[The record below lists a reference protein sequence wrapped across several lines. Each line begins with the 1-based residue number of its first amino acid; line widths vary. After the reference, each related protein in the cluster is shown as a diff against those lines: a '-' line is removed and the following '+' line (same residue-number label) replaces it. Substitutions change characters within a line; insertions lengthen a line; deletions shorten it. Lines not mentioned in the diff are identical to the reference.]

1 MKKIDF
7 TNDDRKVIMEYLA
20 AKQALAAAEVAEK
33 AAKAKA
39 KELFTRLGKEFK
51 TTDKTSYL
59 YSTVQIKGAAHA
71 VVYKETTAK
80 GAIDWKAYALA
91 KGGTEAEAEQYRKRP
106 TVRTSLDWATKDQQ
120 KELNQQQFINPA
132 LQDTRQGGIIIIKRK
147 RAILC
152 INYKFSCAIRCAT
165 MTHARSQ
172 WQDGEQN
179 MRLSI
184 LTTGL
189 QTYPLGKSQ
198 PKNKLT

>member
-20 AKQALAAAEVAEK
+20 AKQVVAAAEVAEK

-59 YSTVQIKGAAHA
+59 YGTVQIKGAAHA

-91 KGGTEAEAEQYRKRP
+91 KGGTKAEAEQYRKRP

-132 LQDTRQGGIIIIKRK
+132 LQNPRQGRVIIIKRK
-147 RAILC
+147 KAVL
-152 INYKFSCAIRCAT
+152 
-165 MTHARSQ
+165 
-172 WQDGEQN
+172 
-179 MRLSI
+179 
-184 LTTGL
+184 
-189 QTYPLGKSQ
+189 
-198 PKNKLT
+198 